1 MSIAAG
7 PGQRL
12 MLITHAPPARSLK
25 QETDAASVLIWCR
38 SRLQHGSLDR
48 LPDNTAAFTGKS
60 LLAIRLNDSCSA
72 FTRHFSQLI
81 QVAL

>member
-1 MSIAAG
+1 VTPRFYLPTVPPAGAMSIAAG

-38 SRLQHGSLDR
+38 SRLQHGSPDR
-48 LPDNTAAFTGKS
+48 LPDNTAACPGER
-60 LLAIRLNDSCSA
+60 LLVNG
-72 FTRHFSQLI
+72 
-81 QVAL
+81 